1 MALTYLID
9 TSVLKRMGQPLVR
22 AAVEPS
28 PRTAR
33 SPARFVMS
41 VVSNMTLLLEIDKCL
56 RYQSS
61 IRIGVRE
68 FRNNTST
75 YLSGSETIAVNRN
88 GKVIGFYIPLER
100 DEDEVRRA
108 VAKLGVAVGQVLEET
123 GMTEEELAKVFEL
136 RRPVPE

>member
-28 PRTAR
+28 PRKAR

-56 RYQSS
+56 RDQSS

-136 RRPVPE
+136 RRPMPE